1 MEAIHQKM
9 VALSLLSNA
18 LIIQQF
24 QTKME
29 NALQLQESALTA
41 VSQLQMAVQQLAL
54 MVLNLE
60 LQDVLLLYNLAKMD
74 LHQPQTDVLKN
85 AQED

>member
-1 MEAIHQKM
+1 MEVIHQEM

-18 LIIQQF
+18 LIIPQF

-41 VSQLQMAVQQLAL
+41 VSQLQMAVQQLAQ
-54 MVLNLE
+54 MALNLE
-60 LQDVLLLYNLAKMD
+60 HQDVL
-74 LHQPQTDVLKN
+74 
-85 AQED
+85 